1 MNSAGS
7 EFELLLSHLSRTH
20 IFGKAKWRATTAQVQ
35 NNTIVKE

>member
-20 IFGKAKWRATTAQVQ
+20 IFGKAKWGATTAQVQ
-35 NNTIVKE
+35 NNTIAKE